1 MASLLNNDHQYYFQ
15 NGVAEETDCLFFSP
29 QGFAVNAD
37 LLEDVFEEL
46 RSTLLHHMM
55 DPQTCLQVLEE
66 ALHKAYKVLCSADA
80 ARNSLCSESRVFQTY
95 LGTEVTLKNEW
106 MSLLYKSKYV
116 I

>member
-1 MASLLNNDHQYYFQ
+1 MASLLNNDHQYFQ
-15 NGVAEETDCLFFSP
+15 HGVAEGAGCFFFSP

-37 LLEDVFEEL
+37 FLEDVFEEL
-46 RSTLLHHMM
+46 RCTLLHHMM

-80 ARNSLCSESRVFQTY
+80 TRNSLCSESR
-95 LGTEVTLKNEW
+95 
-106 MSLLYKSKYV
+106 